1 MSNLLSVDEVRAY
14 LEDYPE
20 VNLLLDKEEF
30 SNAKIQLCISLGAD
44 EYNNM
49 PPKGSYNL
57 ENFPSKSILLQ
68 GTLWQLFQSRAAI
81 AVRNHLTYSDGGIQI
96 PIEEKYEMWA
106 SLANTHRA
114 AFAEAAA
121 KLKIYENVAGGWG
134 SVSSDYA
141 HMPYF

>member
-1 MSNLLSVDEVRAY
+1 MPNILSVDEVRAY

-49 PPKGSYNL
+49 PPKGGYTL

-68 GTLWQLFQSRAAI
+68 GTLWQLFQSKAAI
-81 AVRNHLTYSDGGIQI
+81 AVRNHMSYSDGGIQI

-106 SLANTHRA
+106 SLANTHKA
-114 AFAEAAA
+114 SFVESAS
-121 KLKIYENVAGGWG
+121 KLKIHENMQAGWG
-134 SVSSDYA
+134 SVSSDES
-141 HMPYF
+141 YFPIW